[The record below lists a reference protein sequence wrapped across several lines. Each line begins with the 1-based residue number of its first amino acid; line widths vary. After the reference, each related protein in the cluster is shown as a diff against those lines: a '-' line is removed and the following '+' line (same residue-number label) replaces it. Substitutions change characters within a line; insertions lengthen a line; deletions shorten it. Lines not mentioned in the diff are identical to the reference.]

1 MAELKT
7 TATDANVID
16 FIGGVDPA
24 RQADCEA
31 LIAMMQKVTKSPPK
45 MWGGSIVG
53 FGTYHYKYES
63 GHESDASLVGFSP
76 RKQHL
81 VIYIGPGFTSY
92 ADLTAA
98 LGKHKTGQSCLY
110 IKSLAD
116 IDIKVLEK
124 LVAASVKYM
133 REKYPA

>member
-16 FIGGVDPA
+16 FISGVAPA

-31 LIAMMQKVTKSPPK
+31 LIAMMQNVTKSPPK

-63 GHESDASLVGFSP
+63 GHEGDASLVGFSP
-76 RKQHL
+76 RKQHI

-92 ADLTAA
+92 PDLMAA

>member
-16 FIGGVDPA
+16 FISGVAPA
-24 RQADCEA
+24 RQAGCEA

-63 GHESDASLVGFSP
+63 GHEGDASLVGFSP
-76 RKQHL
+76 RKQHI

-92 ADLTAA
+92 PDLMAA

-116 IDIKVLEK
+116 IDMKVLEK
-124 LVAASVKYM
+124 LVAASVKFM

>member
-1 MAELKT
+1 MAEPKT
-7 TATDANVID
+7 TATDANVIV
-16 FIGGVDPA
+16 FISGVDPA
-24 RQADCEA
+24 RRADCEA

-45 MWGGSIVG
+45 MWGSSIVG

-63 GHESDASLVGFSP
+63 GHEGDASLVGFSP

-81 VIYIGPGFTSY
+81 VIYIGPGFTSS
-92 ADLTAA
+92 ADLMAA

-116 IDIKVLEK
+116 IDMKVLEK